1 MLAKDT
7 IAELKHKRPVG
18 GDPAVSLTE
27 PGEIKHPLQLKS
39 MLLPDTLNP
48 GNVEIQPQPST
59 STTGCAL
66 QDATEDVP
74 PLIQLPSNYTTSLGM
89 IVPLSAADLE
99 IDPNL
104 LQPGPQLPNLPNEEN
119 QTTMADSINVSTVP
133 CSINLLR
140 LHPTDIAKW
149 DSTKNSDVLPD
160 ATERNEIQ
168 QPDGTS
174 TDVPSNNGY
183 YLHKR
188 EIATVRSSCL
198 ACEVHASV
206 MPSVADPG
214 GARGLSPP
222 SSVKISH
229 NKNAFQ

>member
-74 PLIQLPSNYTTSLGM
+74 PLIQPLSNYTTSLGM

-104 LQPGPQLPNLPNEEN
+104 LQPRPQLPDFPNEEN
-119 QTTMADSINVSTVP
+119 QITMADSINVSTVP

-149 DSTKNSDVLPD
+149 DSTKSSDVLPD

-168 QPDGTS
+168 QPDEQLQDATLGT
-174 TDVPSNNGY
+174 TDVPSDNGY

-198 ACEVHASV
+198 ACEAHDSI
-206 MPSVADPG
+206 MRSVADPG
-214 GARGLSPP
+214 GQGHCRPP
-222 SSVKISH
+222 
-229 NKNAFQ
+229 AQ